1 MHSKNWVFFFLKKKT
16 VHVESSNSGFVKVKS
31 IHEHEHEQMNFVNI
45 SFIFSFFS
53 VLDHL
58 QVHTSLIPIF
68 QRMGF
73 LHCLMG
79 KGTRIVQP
87 DIVVHY
93 SGYFD
98 SLSSG
103 SGLESSDLDSK
114 DCWLEVEEVDWIG
127 FLNCTMIMVMLSH
140 PSPPAVD
147 GAKHLSSTLSH
158 TAEILLSCIDYGISI
173 AHS

>member
-1 MHSKNWVFFFLKKKT
+1 MHFKNWVFFFLKKKT

-114 DCWLEVEEVDWIG
+114 DC
-127 FLNCTMIMVMLSH
+127 
-140 PSPPAVD
+140 
-147 GAKHLSSTLSH
+147 
-158 TAEILLSCIDYGISI
+158 
-173 AHS
+173 

>member
-1 MHSKNWVFFFLKKKT
+1 MHFKNWVFFFFKKKKP
-16 VHVESSNSGFVKVKS
+16 VHAESSNSGFVKVKS
-31 IHEHEHEQMNFVNI
+31 IHEHEQMNFVNI
-45 SFIFSFFS
+45 SLIFSFFS

-87 DIVVHY
+87 DIVVLHY

-114 DCWLEVEEVDWIG
+114 DC
-127 FLNCTMIMVMLSH
+127 
-140 PSPPAVD
+140 
-147 GAKHLSSTLSH
+147 
-158 TAEILLSCIDYGISI
+158 
-173 AHS
+173 